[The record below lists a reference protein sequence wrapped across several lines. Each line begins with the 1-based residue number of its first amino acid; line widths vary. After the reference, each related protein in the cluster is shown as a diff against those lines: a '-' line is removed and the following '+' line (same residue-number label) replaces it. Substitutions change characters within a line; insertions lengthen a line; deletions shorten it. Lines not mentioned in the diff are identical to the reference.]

1 MMNLCLS
8 RGDTP
13 EMICFNLAG
22 IVASCY
28 AFWEFVEAEHRF
40 LRTVR

>member
-1 MMNLCLS
+1 MMNLNLS
-8 RGDTP
+8 GSDTP

-28 AFWEFVEAEHRF
+28 IF
-40 LRTVR
+40 